1 VVENVTLVAANDYTK
16 NISELVFSPAV
27 YVRPQTTLNG
37 KAIPYKEV
45 KNTTAISERK
55 YKAIE
60 GELKSEREK
69 RSKIADDVRKIRE
82 QLDTI
87 QLSVNSGSSCVVKK

>member
-45 KNTTAISERK
+45 
-55 YKAIE
+55 
-60 GELKSEREK
+60 
-69 RSKIADDVRKIRE
+69 
-82 QLDTI
+82 
-87 QLSVNSGSSCVVKK
+87 LSVRESIKRLRESSKVRGKSVVRLQTMSARSGSNSTLSSCLLIQVVAA